1 MRQVLEKLTDH
12 GILFKNKKLKK
23 DLRDNDKIYDF
34 LGITNKEIYNSNK
47 GSDIDIYCFNIDL
60 MLILKARIFE
70 LRAKTAEKVT
80 HSFH

>member
-34 LGITNKEIYNSNK
+34 LGITNKEIYNKVSE
-47 GSDIDIYCFNIDL
+47 IDIYCFNIDL

-70 LRAKTAEKVT
+70 LRAETVKKVT